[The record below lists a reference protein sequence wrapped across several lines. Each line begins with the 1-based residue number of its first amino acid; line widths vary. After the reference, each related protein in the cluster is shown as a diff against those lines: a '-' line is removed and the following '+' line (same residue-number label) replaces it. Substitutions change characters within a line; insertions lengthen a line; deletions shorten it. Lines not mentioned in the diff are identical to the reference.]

1 MKNSR
6 ESMHQAIDDWAYYM
20 LSLERNVRNVNKML
34 TNRPPMSP
42 IDDQEMR
49 KLQSELLDI
58 IACAS
63 NVLTWARREQV

>member
-1 MKNSR
+1 MTNSR
-6 ESMHQAIDDWAYYM
+6 ASMHQAIDDWAYYM
-20 LSLERNVRNVNKML
+20 LCMERNVRNVNKML

-42 IDDQEMR
+42 IDDKEMR

-58 IACAS
+58 IASAS